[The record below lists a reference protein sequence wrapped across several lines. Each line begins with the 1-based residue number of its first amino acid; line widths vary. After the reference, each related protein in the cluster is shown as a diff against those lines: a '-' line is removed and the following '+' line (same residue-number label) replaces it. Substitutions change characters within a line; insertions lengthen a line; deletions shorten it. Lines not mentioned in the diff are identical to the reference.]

1 MGRISFNNGDTF
13 RGHFKDGRACG
24 EGLIKYVRSL
34 PGHNGAEYE
43 EATYEGLFKAGKR
56 EGFGIM
62 TWADGSQFK
71 GIWKNDMRHDG
82 EMVMQNGN
90 IYRGGF
96 KDDKFSG
103 LGMLLNSRENLIY
116 QGDFVEGRF

>member
-1 MGRISFNNGDTF
+1 LGRINFINGDIF
-13 RGHFKDGRACG
+13 KGHFKDGRACG
-24 EGLIKYVRSL
+24 EGNIKYVRSL

-43 EATYEGLFKAGKR
+43 EATYEGNFKAGKR

-62 TWADGSQFK
+62 TWADGSLYK
-71 GIWKNDMRHDG
+71 GVWKNDMRHDG
-82 EMVMQNGN
+82 EMIMSNGN

-103 LGMLLNSRENLIY
+103 QGMLLNGRDNLIY
-116 QGDFVEGRF
+116 